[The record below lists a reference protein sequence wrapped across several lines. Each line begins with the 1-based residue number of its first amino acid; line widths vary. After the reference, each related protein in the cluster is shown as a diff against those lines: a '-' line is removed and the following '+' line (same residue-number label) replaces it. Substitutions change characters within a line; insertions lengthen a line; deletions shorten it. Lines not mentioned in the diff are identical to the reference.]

1 MRSESQLYQQPGIWL
16 GRLSRLWPSRGWGV
30 HFPCRPSGWKEEW
43 RGDDHMERPGNK
55 SGLPWLTICLGFTQ
69 QIFVECFLSAKHCL
83 STLWIKTHLTLN
95 EPMKKV
101 GFTSFGELARVT
113 QFMNSCSGIST
124 RSSCLDTWVWPRQ
137 AAGSQKAGA
146 TPVCLISSE
155 AKFFI
160 SSYDKTHLRS
170 TQRDKWPQKR
180 QSILSVFFFGPKSPV
195 ITFEWMSWSRAGLW
209 CTKAAEFRLMLNVF
223 LSLQQC

>member
-1 MRSESQLYQQPGIWL
+1 
-16 GRLSRLWPSRGWGV
+16 
-30 HFPCRPSGWKEEW
+30 
-43 RGDDHMERPGNK
+43 MERPGNK

-83 STLWIKTHLTLN
+83 STLWMKTHLTLN
-95 EPMKKV
+95 NKPMKKV

-113 QFMNSCSGIST
+113 QFMNSCSGISA
-124 RSSCLDTWVWPRQ
+124 RSSCLDTWVWPHQ
-137 AAGSQKAGA
+137 AAGSQTAGPHLFVLFHLRP
-146 TPVCLISSE
+146 T
-155 AKFFI
+155 F
-160 SSYDKTHLRS
+160 SSYLMTR
-170 TQRDKWPQKR
+170 P
-180 QSILSVFFFGPKSPV
+180 ISVALNVTSGPRKDSLYWAFSFLVRKSPV